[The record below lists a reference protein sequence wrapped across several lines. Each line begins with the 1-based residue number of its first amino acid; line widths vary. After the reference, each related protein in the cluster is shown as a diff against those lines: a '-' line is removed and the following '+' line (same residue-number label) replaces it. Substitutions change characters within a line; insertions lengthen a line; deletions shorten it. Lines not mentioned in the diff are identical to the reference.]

1 MNSWGTTYRISIWGE
16 SHGPGIG
23 IVVDGC
29 PPGLLLEPDDFR
41 EDLGRRKGGSSG
53 TTSRRELDLPIIK
66 AGLFRGKT
74 TGAPLSIEFENND
87 SRSSDYDRLEHTPR
101 PGHADWTAHDKFFG
115 FNDYRGGGHFSG
127 RLTLGLVAAGVI
139 AKKIVEPIKIH
150 SRVLQVAGENDF
162 RKALEEAAAGGDSIG
177 GIVECRAEN
186 VPSGLGEPFFDSVE
200 SLLAHAVFSIPGVKG
215 VEFGDGF
222 AAASLKGSD
231 YNDEIVD
238 VSGRTKTNHA
248 GGVVGGISN
257 GNELVFRVAVR
268 PAASI
273 AKPQQTIDLQTG
285 QPVSLTIGGRH
296 DACIALRVPVVL
308 EAVTAVV
315 LADLW
320 LRSRNFGGSRPSVR
334 RPAVRVPE
342 QQEE

>member
-1 MNSWGTTYRISIWGE
+1 MNSWGTIYRISIWGE
-16 SHGPGIG
+16 SHGPAIG

-29 PPGLLLEPDDFR
+29 PPGLNLKPDDFK
-41 EDLGRRKGGSSG
+41 EDLGRRRGGPVG
-53 TTSRRELDLPIIK
+53 TTSRHELDLPIIQS
-66 AGLFRGKT
+66 GLFRGKT
-74 TGAPLSIEFENND
+74 TGAPLSIGFENSD
-87 SRSSDYDRLEHTPR
+87 TRSSDYDRLKRTPR

-115 FNDYRGGGHFSG
+115 FNDYRGGGHLSG

-150 SRVLQVAGENDF
+150 SRVLRVGGEDDF
-162 RKALEEAAAGGDSIG
+162 QKALKEAVAGGDSIG
-177 GIVECRAEN
+177 GIVECRAGN

-200 SLLAHAVFSIPGVKG
+200 SLLAHAVYSIPGVKG

-222 AAASLKGSD
+222 AAAGMRGSD

-248 GGVVGGISN
+248 GGVLGGITN
-257 GNELVFRVAVR
+257 GNELVFRIAVR

-273 AKPQQTIDLQTG
+273 ARPQQTIDLQTG
-285 QPVSLTIGGRH
+285 KPVSLTIDGRH
-296 DACIALRVPVVL
+296 DACIALRVPVIL
-308 EAVTAVV
+308 EAVTALV

-320 LRSRNFGGSRPSVR
+320 LRSRSLRGGRPFAR
-334 RPAVRVPE
+334 RPAIRVPE
-342 QQEE
+342 QKEE

>member
-1 MNSWGTTYRISIWGE
+1 MNSWGTIYRISVWGE

-23 IVVDGC
+23 VIVDGC
-29 PPGLLLEPDDFR
+29 PPGLDLKPDDFQ
-41 EDLGRRKGGSSG
+41 EDLGRRRSGSLA

-66 AGLFRGKT
+66 AGVFRGKT

-87 SRSSDYDRLEHTPR
+87 SRSTDYDRLEHTPR
-101 PGHADWTAHDKFFG
+101 PGHADWAAHEKFFG

-139 AKKIVEPIKIH
+139 AKKILRTVKIH
-150 SRVLQVAGENDF
+150 SRILQVGGEDNF
-162 RKALEEAAAGGDSIG
+162 QRVLEKAVAGGDSIG

-186 VPSGLGEPFFDSVE
+186 VPSGLGEPFFDSLE
-200 SLLAHAVFSIPGVKG
+200 SVLAHAVFSIPGVKG

-222 AAASLKGSD
+222 AASRMSGSD
-231 YNDEIVD
+231 HNDEIVD

-248 GGVVGGISN
+248 GGVTGGVTN
-257 GNELVFRVAVR
+257 GNELVLRIAVR

-273 AKPQQTIDLQTG
+273 AKPQQTIDLRTG
-285 QPVSLTIGGRH
+285 EPVSLTVGGRH

-308 EAVTAVV
+308 EAVTAAV

-320 LRSRNFGGSRPSVR
+320 LRSRSVRGGQPSLR
-334 RPAVRVPE
+334 RPAVRAPE

>member
-1 MNSWGTTYRISIWGE
+1 MNSWGTIYRISIWGE
-16 SHGPGIG
+16 SHGPAIG

-29 PPGLLLEPDDFR
+29 PPGLNLKPDDFK
-41 EDLGRRKGGSSG
+41 EDLGRRRGGPVG
-53 TTSRRELDLPIIK
+53 TTSRHELDLPIIQS
-66 AGLFRGKT
+66 GLFRGKT
-74 TGAPLSIEFENND
+74 TGAPLSIGFENSD
-87 SRSSDYDRLEHTPR
+87 TRSSDYDRLKRTPR

-115 FNDYRGGGHFSG
+115 FNDYRGGGHLSG

-150 SRVLQVAGENDF
+150 SRVLQVGGEDDF
-162 RKALEEAAAGGDSIG
+162 QKALKEAVAGGDSIG

-200 SLLAHAVFSIPGVKG
+200 SLLAHAVYSIPGVKG

-222 AAASLKGSD
+222 AAAGMRGSD

-248 GGVVGGISN
+248 GGVLGGITN
-257 GNELVFRVAVR
+257 GNELVFRIAVR

-273 AKPQQTIDLQTG
+273 ARPQQTIDLQTG
-285 QPVSLTIGGRH
+285 KPVSLTIDGRH
-296 DACIALRVPVVL
+296 DACIALRVPVIL
-308 EAVTAVV
+308 EAVTALV

-320 LRSRNFGGSRPSVR
+320 LRSRSLRGGRPSAR

>member
-1 MNSWGTTYRISIWGE
+1 MNSWGTIYRISIWGE
-16 SHGPGIG
+16 SHGPAIG
-23 IVVDGC
+23 IVIDGC
-29 PPGLLLEPDDFR
+29 PPGLNLKPDDFK
-41 EDLGRRKGGSSG
+41 EDLGRRRGGPVG
-53 TTSRRELDLPIIK
+53 TTSRHELDLPIIQS
-66 AGLFRGKT
+66 GLFRGKT
-74 TGAPLSIEFENND
+74 TGAPLSIGFENSD
-87 SRSSDYDRLEHTPR
+87 TRSSDYDRLKRTPR

-115 FNDYRGGGHFSG
+115 FNDYRGGGHLSG

-150 SRVLQVAGENDF
+150 SRVLRVGGEDDF
-162 RKALEEAAAGGDSIG
+162 QKALKEAVAGGDSIG

-200 SLLAHAVFSIPGVKG
+200 SLLAHAVYSIPGVKG

-222 AAASLKGSD
+222 AAAGMRGSD

-248 GGVVGGISN
+248 GGVLGGITN
-257 GNELVFRVAVR
+257 GNELVFRIAVR

-273 AKPQQTIDLQTG
+273 ARPQQTIDLQTG
-285 QPVSLTIGGRH
+285 KPVSLTIDGRH
-296 DACIALRVPVVL
+296 DACIALRVPVIL
-308 EAVTAVV
+308 EAVTALV

-320 LRSRNFGGSRPSVR
+320 LRSRSLRGGRPFAR
-334 RPAVRVPE
+334 RPAIRVPE
-342 QQEE
+342 Q

>member
-29 PPGLLLEPDDFR
+29 PPGLNLNPDDFK
-41 EDLGRRKGGSSG
+41 EDMERRRSGSLG

-66 AGLFRGKT
+66 SGLFRGKT
-74 TGAPLSIEFENND
+74 TGAPLSIEFENSD
-87 SRSSDYDRLEHTPR
+87 THSSDYERLEQTPR
-101 PGHADWTAHDKFFG
+101 PGHADWTAQDKFFG

-139 AKKIVEPIKIH
+139 AKKIVEPIKIY
-150 SRVLQVAGENDF
+150 SRVLQVGGEDDLQ
-162 RKALEEAAAGGDSIG
+162 KALKEAVAGGDSTG

-186 VPSGLGEPFFDSVE
+186 VSSGLGEPFFDSVE

-222 AAASLKGSD
+222 AAARLKGSD

-248 GGVVGGISN
+248 GGVVGGITN
-257 GNELVFRVAVR
+257 GNELVFRIAVR

-273 AKPQQTIDLQTG
+273 VKPQQTIDLQTG
-285 QPVSLTIGGRH
+285 KPVSLTIGGRH